1 MLKMAGQT
9 DETPGW
15 LPRVPTKL
23 IVIERKIIMT
33 KTEYTAAIEA
43 DLTAANAL
51 CAELRT
57 LRNFKKIAQAIT
69 DADKMV
75 SFETLDKTITSKEAE
90 LQKLRSA
97 LGKNRR
103 IVKKLEEIEAIET
116 GEADAPK
123 PKKAAA
129 KDKTAEGEAKGKK
142 ATGKK
147 GGTKAAQG
155 KADAAAPEP
164 AKSEQPAA

>member
-1 MLKMAGQT
+1 
-9 DETPGW
+9 
-15 LPRVPTKL
+15 
-23 IVIERKIIMT
+23 MT
-33 KTEYTAAIEA
+33 KNEYTAAIEA

-57 LRNFKKIAQAIT
+57 LRNFKKIAKTIT

-75 SFETLDKTITSKEAE
+75 SFEVLDKTIAGKESE

-116 GEADAPK
+116 GAADTPK
-123 PKKAAA
+123 PKKNSA
-129 KDKTAEGEAKGKK
+129 KDKPAEGEAKGKK
-142 ATGKK
+142 SAGKK
-147 GGTKAAQG
+147 GGAKAAQG
-155 KADAAAPEP
+155 KANADAPEQEKP
-164 AKSEQPAA
+164 EQPAA

>member
-1 MLKMAGQT
+1 
-9 DETPGW
+9 
-15 LPRVPTKL
+15 
-23 IVIERKIIMT
+23 MT
-33 KTEYTAAIEA
+33 KNEYTAAIEA

-57 LRNFKKIAQAIT
+57 LRNFKKIAKTIT

-75 SFETLDKTITSKEAE
+75 SFEVLDKTITGKETE

-116 GEADAPK
+116 GAADAPK
-123 PKKAAA
+123 PKKNAAN
-129 KDKTAEGEAKGKK
+129 DKPAEGEAKGKK
-142 ATGKK
+142 SAGKK
-147 GGTKAAQG
+147 GGAKASQG
-155 KADAAAPEP
+155 KANADAPEQ

>member
-1 MLKMAGQT
+1 
-9 DETPGW
+9 
-15 LPRVPTKL
+15 
-23 IVIERKIIMT
+23 MT

-43 DLTAANAL
+43 DPTTANAL

-57 LRNFKKIAQAIT
+57 LRNFKKIAQTIT

-116 GEADAPK
+116 GTADATK
-123 PKKAAA
+123 PKKNAAQG
-129 KDKTAEGEAKGKK
+129 KPTRDEAKGKK
-142 ATGKK
+142 STGKK
-147 GGTKAAQG
+147 GGARATQG
-155 KADAAAPEP
+155 KAGAAAPEQP
-164 AKSEQPAA
+164 KAEQTAA

>member
-1 MLKMAGQT
+1 
-9 DETPGW
+9 
-15 LPRVPTKL
+15 
-23 IVIERKIIMT
+23 MT
-33 KTEYTAAIEA
+33 KTEYIAAIGA

-57 LRNFKKIAQAIT
+57 LRNFKKIAKTIP

-75 SFETLDKTITSKEAE
+75 AFDVMDKAITSKEGE

-116 GEADAPK
+116 GTADAPK
-123 PKKAAA
+123 PKKN
-129 KDKTAEGEAKGKK
+129 
-142 ATGKK
+142 
-147 GGTKAAQG
+147 AAQG
-155 KADAAAPEP
+155 KPVKGADKGKKTSKKKDGAEATQGKADTPAPEL
-164 AKSEQPAA
+164 AKSEQPAALAAWHRMI

>member
-1 MLKMAGQT
+1 
-9 DETPGW
+9 
-15 LPRVPTKL
+15 
-23 IVIERKIIMT
+23 MT

-43 DLTAANAL
+43 DLTAAKAL

-57 LRNFKKIAQAIT
+57 LRNFKKIAQTIT

-75 SFETLDKTITSKEAE
+75 SFETLDKTITGKEAE

-116 GEADAPK
+116 GTADATK
-123 PKKAAA
+123 PKKN
-129 KDKTAEGEAKGKK
+129 
-142 ATGKK
+142 
-147 GGTKAAQG
+147 AAQG
-155 KADAAAPEP
+155 KPVEGTDKGKKTSKKKDGAKATQGKADTPAPES

>member
-1 MLKMAGQT
+1 
-9 DETPGW
+9 
-15 LPRVPTKL
+15 
-23 IVIERKIIMT
+23 MT
-33 KTEYTAAIEA
+33 KTEYIAAIEA
-43 DLTAANAL
+43 DLTAANTL

-57 LRNFKKIAQAIT
+57 LRNFKKIAKTIP

-75 SFETLDKTITSKEAE
+75 SFDVLDKTITGKEGE

-116 GEADAPK
+116 GTADTPK
-123 PKKAAA
+123 PKKNAAQ
-129 KDKTAEGEAKGKK
+129 DKSAGGEAKGKK
-142 ATGKK
+142 STGKK

-155 KADAAAPEP
+155 KADTAAPEQ
-164 AKSEQPAA
+164 AKAEKPAA

>member
-1 MLKMAGQT
+1 
-9 DETPGW
+9 
-15 LPRVPTKL
+15 
-23 IVIERKIIMT
+23 MT
-33 KTEYTAAIEA
+33 KNEYTAAIEA
-43 DLTAANAL
+43 DLTAANNL

-57 LRNFKKIAQAIT
+57 LRNFKKIAKTIT

-75 SFETLDKTITSKEAE
+75 SFEVLDKTITSKEAE

-116 GEADAPK
+116 GAADAPK
-123 PKKAAA
+123 PKKNAA
-129 KDKTAEGEAKGKK
+129 KDKPAESEAKGKK
-142 ATGKK
+142 SAGKK
-147 GGTKAAQG
+147 GGAKAAQG
-155 KADAAAPEP
+155 KANADAPEQ

>member
-1 MLKMAGQT
+1 
-9 DETPGW
+9 
-15 LPRVPTKL
+15 
-23 IVIERKIIMT
+23 MT
-33 KTEYTAAIEA
+33 KNEYTAAIEA

-57 LRNFKKIAQAIT
+57 LRNFKKIAKTIA

-75 SFETLDKTITSKEAE
+75 SFEVLDKTITGKEAE

-116 GEADAPK
+116 GAADAPK
-123 PKKAAA
+123 PKKSGA
-129 KDKTAEGEAKGKK
+129 KDKPAEGEAKGKK
-142 ATGKK
+142 STGRKSTKK
-147 GGTKAAQG
+147 DAKGETKAA
-155 KADAAAPEP
+155 KPEQENV
-164 AKSEQPAA
+164 EQPAA

>member
-1 MLKMAGQT
+1 
-9 DETPGW
+9 
-15 LPRVPTKL
+15 
-23 IVIERKIIMT
+23 MT
-33 KTEYTAAIEA
+33 KNEYTAAIEA

-57 LRNFKKIAQAIT
+57 LRNFKKIAQTIT

-75 SFETLDKTITSKEAE
+75 SFEVLDKTITGKEAE
-90 LQKLRSA
+90 LQKLRSS

-116 GEADAPK
+116 GTADAPK
-123 PKKAAA
+123 PKKNTAQ
-129 KDKTAEGEAKGKK
+129 DKPAEAKGKK
-142 ATGKK
+142 STGKK

-155 KADAAAPEP
+155 KANDAAPEQP
-164 AKSEQPAA
+164 KAEQPAA